1 MTSFARRVEA
11 LGFESMYLVEHVV
24 VSSGYESRYPYAE
37 SGRMPL
43 PDDCPIPDPL
53 ELAAFLLART
63 ERLTLATGILV
74 APHHHPVILAKR
86 AATLDVLS
94 GGRFRL
100 GVGVGWM
107 REELEATGVDFSTR
121 GARLDEQLDAMT
133 TLWRDDPATHSG
145 EFFRFESV
153 RSFPRP
159 VTVGGVPLHIGG
171 HSPAAAR
178 RAGRIGRGFQPLGIA
193 GDDLS
198 ARLDTMRLAAVAAG
212 RDPDTI
218 EVTLGAPTKSV
229 DASTV
234 DQLRAAGAHRVLLS
248 TATSDFAQLEDELA
262 GVADRLALSD
272 GRSRI

>member
-1 MTSFARRVEA
+1 
-11 LGFESMYLVEHVV
+11 
-24 VSSGYESRYPYAE
+24 
-37 SGRMPL
+37 
-43 PDDCPIPDPL
+43 
-53 ELAAFLLART
+53 
-63 ERLTLATGILV
+63 
-74 APHHHPVILAKR
+74 
-86 AATLDVLS
+86 
-94 GGRFRL
+94 
-100 GVGVGWM
+100 M

-234 DQLRAAGAHRVLLS
+234 DQLRVAGAHRVLLS